1 MNLSPRPALVQ
12 KIRPHYEDGR
22 VKVLTGLRR
31 SGKSSLLRLIAEDMR
46 EELDRPAED
55 FLFLDFEDFSLRG
68 FTQPRILHK
77 FVFETAKTA
86 EKRLTVFLDEVDNVE
101 HWEQV
106 VAWLLDE
113 NVCDLFVTAS
123 NVDPF
128 SEDGASLLGGR
139 TVSFEVTPYSFREY
153 RAVRKQVCPEASE
166 EKLWRDY
173 LLWGGMPDVANCA
186 DPADAGLRL
195 IDIFR
200 SILLRDV
207 TRRLNLL
214 NARALETT
222 IAIRV
227 ERIGERISLEEL
239 SRRLLSER
247 ISVSAETL
255 ADYVRGASDAFLFAE
270 IEGADTVGKARFR
283 FRPRVYLADHGF
295 RQALCLGLNERDPEP
310 VLENIVRM
318 ELRRRGWEVHYG
330 TKKERYADFIAEK
343 TGKRLTLQVARFLDS
358 PEAADRAFAP
368 FYGLR
373 DNFSNIV
380 LSLDPVQRPR
390 DGFRHENLRDWLL
403 RDDPEE
409 KGPR

>member
-1 MNLSPRPALVQ
+1 MNLYPRPDLLQ
-12 KIRPHYEDGR
+12 NIRPHYESGL
-22 VKVLTGLRR
+22 VTVLTGLRR
-31 SGKSSLLRLIAEDMR
+31 SGKSSLLRLIAADMAER
-46 EELDRPAED
+46 LDRPRED
-55 FLFLDFEDFSLRG
+55 FLILDFEDFSLRG
-68 FTQPRILHK
+68 FTHSWILNK
-77 FVFETAKTA
+77 FVFERAKTA

-101 HWEQV
+101 HWERG
-106 VAWLLDE
+106 VARLLDE

-123 NVDPF
+123 NVNPI
-128 SEDGASLLGGR
+128 SEEGASLLGSR

-153 RAVRKQVCPEASE
+153 RAVRKQVCPEATE

-207 TRRLNLL
+207 TRRLNLR

-222 IAIRV
+222 IAILV

-255 ADYVRGASDAFLFAE
+255 ADYVRGASDAFLLAE

-283 FRPRVYLADHGF
+283 FRPRGYLADHGF

-380 LSLDPVQRPR
+380 LSLDPVQRPP

-403 RDDPEE
+403 KDDPEE
-409 KGPR
+409 TGPR

>member
-1 MNLSPRPALVQ
+1 MKLFPRPALLHR
-12 KIRPHYEDGR
+12 IRPHYEDGR

-46 EELDRPAED
+46 EELDRPKED
-55 FLFLDFEDFSLRG
+55 FFFLDLEDFSLRG
-68 FTQPRILHK
+68 FRHPWILHK
-77 FVFETAKTA
+77 FVFEKAKIA

-106 VAWLLDE
+106 VALLLDE

-123 NVDPF
+123 SVDPF

-186 DPADAGLRL
+186 DPAGAGLRL

-207 TRRLNLL
+207 TRRLNLR

-222 IAIRV
+222 IAILV

-255 ADYVRGASDAFLFAE
+255 ADYVRGASDAFLLAE
-270 IEGADTVGKARFR
+270 IEGATPSARPDFVFVPGGISPTTDSGRRFASASTKGTPSRSSKTSSAWSCAAAGGRCTTERRKKDTRTSSPKRRANASPCRSPAFWT
-283 FRPRVYLADHGF
+283 RPKPR
-295 RQALCLGLNERDPEP
+295 
-310 VLENIVRM
+310 IVRS
-318 ELRRRGWEVHYG
+318 RPSTGYG
-330 TKKERYADFIAEK
+330 TTFPILSSRSTRFSVRRTVSDTK
-343 TGKRLTLQVARFLDS
+343 TCGT
-358 PEAADRAFAP
+358 
-368 FYGLR
+368 
-373 DNFSNIV
+373 
-380 LSLDPVQRPR
+380 
-390 DGFRHENLRDWLL
+390 GF
-403 RDDPEE
+403 
-409 KGPR
+409 